1 MNVFQA
7 EESGFYLKL
16 VSNKREG
23 VAVSLYKALE
33 SLTSFI
39 VQISNLVTESE
50 RFILTFTSNVIKLSY
65 ILFSVSI
72 SFMSFIRN
80 WVTGHHISCV

>member
-1 MNVFQA
+1 M
-7 EESGFYLKL
+7 EERGFYLKL
-16 VSNKREG
+16 VSNKGEG
-23 VAVSLYKALE
+23 VVVSLYKALE

-39 VQISNLVTESE
+39 VQISNLVIESE
-50 RFILTFTSNVIKLSY
+50 RLILTFTSNVIKLSY

-72 SFMSFIRN
+72 SFMSFLRN

>member
-1 MNVFQA
+1 MDVFQA
-7 EESGFYLKL
+7 EERGFYLKL
-16 VSNKREG
+16 VSNKGEG

-39 VQISNLVTESE
+39 GQISNLVTESE

-72 SFMSFIRN
+72 SFVSFIRN

>member
-1 MNVFQA
+1 MDVFQA
-7 EESGFYLKL
+7 EERGFYLKL
-16 VSNKREG
+16 VSNKEEG

-50 RFILTFTSNVIKLSY
+50 RFILTFTSNVIKLFY

-72 SFMSFIRN
+72 SFTSFLRN
-80 WVTGHHISCV
+80 WVTGHYISCV